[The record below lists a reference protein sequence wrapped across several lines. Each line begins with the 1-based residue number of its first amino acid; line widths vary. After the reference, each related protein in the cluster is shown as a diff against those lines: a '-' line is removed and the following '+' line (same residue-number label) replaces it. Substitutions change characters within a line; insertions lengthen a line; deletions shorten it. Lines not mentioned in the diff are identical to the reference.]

1 MIEQI
6 TVLLALTANL
16 FDPVPIER
24 VSDAE
29 QAIQKATSDI
39 PADIAGRLTS
49 ADKLSD
55 ADRKAVLEVATRALA
70 PFQPAPKP
78 KPAEPEPKHD
88 AAPKSTAKP
97 KPAAKASP

>member
-6 TVLLALTANL
+6 VVLLALTANL
-16 FDPVPIER
+16 FDAVPIER

-29 QAIQKATSDI
+29 QAIQKTTSDI
-39 PADIAGRLTS
+39 PADVAGRLTS

-55 ADRKAVLEVATRALA
+55 TDRKAVLEVATRALA

-78 KPAEPEPKHD
+78 KPAEPQPD
-88 AAPKSTAKP
+88 FASKSTAKP

>member
-16 FDPVPIER
+16 FDPVPIEK

-29 QAIQKATSDI
+29 QAIEEATSDI

-55 ADRKAVLEVATRALA
+55 ADRNAILEVATRALA

-78 KPAEPEPKHD
+78 KPAEPKPD

-97 KPAAKASP
+97 KPAGKASP